1 MNINKLSEIIEKK
14 ISQKISFDSLEIQ
27 DKTYLHSKH
36 KSHDKK
42 KFHIKLIIKSYEL
55 SKMSKLISTRT
66 IYKIL
71 SDELNTHIH
80 SIQIELI

>member
-36 KSHDKK
+36 KGHDKK
-42 KFHIKLIIKSYEL
+42 KFHIKIIIKSHEL
-55 SKMSKLISTRT
+55 SQMTKLMSTRT

-71 SDELNTHIH
+71 NDELNIYIH

>member
-1 MNINKLSEIIEKK
+1 MLSISKPSGFKIRSNSLKK
-14 ISQKISFDSLEIQ
+14 AAGSIAICSMTSRQ
-27 DKTYLHSKH
+27 Y
-36 KSHDKK
+36 
-42 KFHIKLIIKSYEL
+42 IKSYEL